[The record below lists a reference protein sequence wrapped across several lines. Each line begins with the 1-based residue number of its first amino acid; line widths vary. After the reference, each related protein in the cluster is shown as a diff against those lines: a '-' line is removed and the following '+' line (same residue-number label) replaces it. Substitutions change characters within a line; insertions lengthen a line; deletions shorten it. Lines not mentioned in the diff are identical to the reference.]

1 VILTTNGDCILIM
14 PISTDTTPVVKR
26 LQSGKEYAVQA
37 TGGTLEVKVERNG
50 ALYPE
55 GAIYSGDRL
64 RLCVAHDNS
73 EVDVTFVPSAAG
85 VDWSV
90 TVVRVEDN

>member
-1 VILTTNGDCILIM
+1 M
-14 PISTDTTPVVKR
+14 PISTGTTPVVKR
-26 LQSGKEYAVQA
+26 LQSGKEYAIQA
-37 TGGTLEVKVERNG
+37 TGGTLEIKVERNG

-55 GAIYSGDRL
+55 GAVYSGDRL

-73 EVDVTFVPSAAG
+73 EVDVTFVPAAAG

>member
-1 VILTTNGDCILIM
+1 MKQVILPSN
-14 PISTDTTPVVKR
+14 
-26 LQSGKEYAVQA
+26 
-37 TGGTLEVKVERNG
+37 GGTLEIKIERNG

-55 GAIYSGDRL
+55 GSVFSGDRL

>member
-1 VILTTNGDCILIM
+1 M
-14 PISTDTTPVVKR
+14 PISTGTTPVVKR

-37 TGGTLEVKVERNG
+37 TGGTLEIEVQRNG

-55 GAIYSGDRL
+55 GSVFSGDRS
-64 RLCVAHDNS
+64 RLCIAHDSS
-73 EVDVTFVPSAAG
+73 EVDVTFTPSAAG